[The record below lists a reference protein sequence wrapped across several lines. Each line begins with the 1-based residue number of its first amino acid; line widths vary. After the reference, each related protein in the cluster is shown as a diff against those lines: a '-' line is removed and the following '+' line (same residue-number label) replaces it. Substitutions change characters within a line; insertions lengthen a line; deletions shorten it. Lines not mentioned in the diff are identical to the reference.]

1 MLMMNHRRSYT
12 SSSNLG
18 DSTSEEIDLGCPV
31 ASLPLLSDS
40 EAAVEGWV
48 AHHRNHHFLQGIG
61 PLKMTSYFCALF
73 KLLI

>member
-1 MLMMNHRRSYT
+1 MNHHRSCT
-12 SSSNLG
+12 SSSNLEG
-18 DSTSEEIDLGCPV
+18 STSEEIDLGCPV
-31 ASLPLLSDS
+31 ASLLLASDS

-48 AHHRNHHFLQGIG
+48 AHHRNHRFLQGIG